1 MYSKYCWENLILV
14 EKCLP
19 CIKISYE
26 DSRMTEKLEGLAKTI
41 YEEVMDEIKEEIGEG
56 LGDVIAVEKLKAI
69 TVDIQKAV
77 KEKITKLILKHT
89 KDDMTEIEK
98 MVLGEKLSRVV
109 TKKAKEVF
117 ATLVSEVV
125 EKTYETMYELRNEI
139 IEEVF
144 EETKIEE
151 EEEEEKE

>member
-1 MYSKYCWENLILV
+1 
-14 EKCLP
+14 
-19 CIKISYE
+19 
-26 DSRMTEKLEGLAKTI
+26 MTKLEGLAETI

-56 LGDVIAVEKLKAI
+56 LGNVITVEKLKAI
-69 TVDIQKAV
+69 TIDIQEAV

-89 KDDMTEIEK
+89 KDNMTDVEK
-98 MVLGEKLSRVV
+98 MILGEKLSRVV

-117 ATLVSEVV
+117 AALVSEVV
-125 EKTYETMYELRNEI
+125 EKTYETMHELRNEI

-151 EEEEEKE
+151 EEEEKE